1 MEKQKFL
8 NESRNS
14 VENVLFSNKSLKS
27 FKKSSKYLPK
37 SFFFSLLVSLSQNQ
51 GFVFIKSICIEQFN
65 ILHILQ
71 YLFKINFEIFLH
83 YFFAAIETFNYINLE
98 RH

>member
-1 MEKQKFL
+1 MNQEIQPKMSYFQINLYLRKFQIPP
-8 NESRNS
+8 
-14 VENVLFSNKSLKS
+14 
-27 FKKSSKYLPK
+27 KK
-37 SFFFSLLVSLSQNQ
+37 FFFSLLVSLSQNQ
-51 GFVFIKSICIEQFN
+51 GFVFIESICTEQFN

-83 YFFAAIETFNYINLE
+83 YFFAAIKTFNYIDLE